1 MSEGNHNVIL
11 CERGIRTFEK
21 ATRNTLDLSAIAAV
35 KQLSADVNIPHV
47 CEAMKADEIEVL
59 AKDAMADAC
68 FPGNPRE
75 ATLDDVIELFK
86 KICPAA

>member
-1 MSEGNHNVIL
+1 
-11 CERGIRTFEK
+11 
-21 ATRNTLDLSAIAAV
+21 
-35 KQLSADVNIPHV
+35 
-47 CEAMKADEIEVL
+47 MKADEIEVL